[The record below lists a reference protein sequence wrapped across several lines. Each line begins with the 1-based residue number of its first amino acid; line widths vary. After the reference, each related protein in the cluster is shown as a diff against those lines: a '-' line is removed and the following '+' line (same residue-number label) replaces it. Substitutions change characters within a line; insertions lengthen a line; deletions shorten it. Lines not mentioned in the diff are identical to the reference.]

1 MPENGRFKLLKGVS
15 LSKGETARDYVD
27 EMWHLG
33 RKGSLESVMVKNKI
47 RLGLFVVLEI
57 MRNCPSCCILI
68 FSAKYLV
75 CKHIPTGILRSY
87 PSGFSGFYINWGF
100 LSTLG
105 GGLCLGVGQL
115 QEPLASYD
123 FWAVPWTKWAG
134 MDGYLCLRC
143 QTKRWNTTTPPTTTW
158 NFTPKSMK
166 CAENGRRCINVFTCW
181 QFIMK
186 LWMPSIFMLLVMR
199 CQKHPKT
206 TQNREETTISC
217 DSPLLTCCT
226 LTVKE
231 YHPKK
236 FGGWSNASLGERSEG
251 LVSSHVPSLS
261 KIKTHGNSMRIC
273 LSLLPMWQIS
283 QETLSR
289 GCHMCGCL
297 SRLPRS

>member
-1 MPENGRFKLLKGVS
+1 MLHS
-15 LSKGETARDYVD
+15 Y
-27 EMWHLG
+27 
-33 RKGSLESVMVKNKI
+33 
-47 RLGLFVVLEI
+47 
-57 MRNCPSCCILI
+57 I
-68 FSAKYLV
+68 FCQISGMQAYT
-75 CKHIPTGILRSY
+75 TGILRSY

-105 GGLCLGVGQL
+105 VAFALGLGNSRNPWPPMTSGLFLDKVGG
-115 QEPLASYD
+115 
-123 FWAVPWTKWAG
+123 
-134 MDGYLCLRC
+134 DGWLPMF
-143 QTKRWNTTTPPTTTW
+143 TMSNKKMEHHNPTH
-158 NFTPKSMK
+158 NHMEFHPKSMK